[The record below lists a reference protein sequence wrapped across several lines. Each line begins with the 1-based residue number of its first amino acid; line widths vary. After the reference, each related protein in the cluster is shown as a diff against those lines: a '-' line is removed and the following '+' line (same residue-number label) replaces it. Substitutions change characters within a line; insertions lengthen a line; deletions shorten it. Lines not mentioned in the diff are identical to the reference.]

1 MPKNSNVRR
10 RRSFAR
16 ARCAG
21 MSFRRG
27 SARRNAVRLRAETDY
42 AQYPNQT
49 NDAKYLPYAG
59 ERIVFLMQR
68 YRKIPGMFFQTAVFL
83 PRTQFLSVC
92 ARFFRRFARLPAP
105 RFCATIIPDRFP
117 ATDGQGGA
125 QPPGSRK
132 FRIRDRC
139 ACTCF
144 HADRLGSVVII
155 FNAMLS
161 FFVALLGAE

>member
-1 MPKNSNVRR
+1 MRR

-49 NDAKYLPYAG
+49 NDAKYLPCAG
-59 ERIVFLMQR
+59 ERIVFLMQKYQKMPR
-68 YRKIPGMFFQTAVFL
+68 MIFQTAVFL
-83 PRTQFLSVC
+83 LRTQFPFVRAC
-92 ARFFRRFARLPAP
+92 FFRRFARLPAP
-105 RFCATIIPDRFP
+105 RFCANIMADRFP

-125 QPPGSRK
+125 QTTGEQEVPYQRQVRLYLFSCRPSGQC
-132 FRIRDRC
+132 RDY
-139 ACTCF
+139 
-144 HADRLGSVVII
+144 

-161 FFVALLGAE
+161 FFVALFGAE